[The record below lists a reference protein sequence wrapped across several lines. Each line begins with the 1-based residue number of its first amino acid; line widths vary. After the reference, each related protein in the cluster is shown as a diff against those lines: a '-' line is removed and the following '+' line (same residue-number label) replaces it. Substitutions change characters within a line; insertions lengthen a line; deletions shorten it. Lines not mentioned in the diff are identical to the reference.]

1 MKHTILV
8 FGGLIL
14 ACLLLFRVSEYA
26 LVSGDLKVEIVLAVT
41 ALLFL
46 GIGLYLR
53 RSPPAEPKPLPVSQ
67 INEEQLK
74 SLGLSN
80 REYEVLGHIAAGL
93 SNREIAETLF
103 LSESTVKTHV
113 SNLLSKLDVKRR
125 TQAVERAR
133 VMGII

>member
-53 RSPPAEPKPLPVSQ
+53 RSPTAAVTPSPTGE
-67 INEEQLK
+67 INIEQLK
-74 SLGLSN
+74 SLGLSD

-93 SNREIAETLF
+93 SNREIAQALF
-103 LSESTVKTHV
+103 LSESTIKTHV
-113 SNLLSKLDVKRR
+113 SNLLSKLDAKRR

-133 VMGII
+133 AMGIL

>member
-1 MKHTILV
+1 MKYTILV

-53 RSPPAEPKPLPVSQ
+53 QPAPLKEAPASAVLVD
-67 INEEQLK
+67 EAQLK
-74 SLGLSN
+74 SLGISA
-80 REYEVLGHIAAGL
+80 REHEVLGHIAAGL

-113 SNLLSKLDVKRR
+113 SSLLSKLDAKRR

-133 VMGII
+133 AMGVL

>member
-53 RSPPAEPKPLPVSQ
+53 QPSPVKEDPVPAKV
-67 INEEQLK
+67 INEAQLK
-74 SLGLSN
+74 SLNISE
-80 REYEVLGHIAAGL
+80 REHEVLGHIAAGL

-113 SNLLSKLDVKRR
+113 SNLLSKLDAKRR

-133 VMGII
+133 AMGIL

>member
-26 LVSGDLKVEIVLAVT
+26 LVSGDLTVEIALAVT

-53 RSPPAEPKPLPVSQ
+53 QPSPLKEAPASTVLVDEA
-67 INEEQLK
+67 QLK
-74 SLGLSN
+74 SLGISA
-80 REYEVLGHIAAGL
+80 REHEVLGHIAAGL
-93 SNREIAETLF
+93 SNREIAEVLF

-113 SNLLSKLDVKRR
+113 SSLLSKLDAKRR